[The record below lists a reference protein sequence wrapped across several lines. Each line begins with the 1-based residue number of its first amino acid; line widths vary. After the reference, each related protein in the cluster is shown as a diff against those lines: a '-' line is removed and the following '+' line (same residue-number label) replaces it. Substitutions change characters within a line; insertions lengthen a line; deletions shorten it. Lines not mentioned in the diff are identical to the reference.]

1 VGFLPKGGASQIHP
15 HLQVTINNERY
26 YGNFEIIRNGAEKY
40 YKLTNNNYFTDFIR
54 IHNMLGLSLIHE
66 NAVIIFPIT
75 PKKEFDVT
83 IISEDY
89 NRSVVELIY
98 AVLKSNFY
106 SSLFILFQIKFHSFS
121 LCLCFKNISIFHVNL
136 LPSIK

>member
-1 VGFLPKGGASQIHP
+1 LRPNSNYLYPVLLWDFLPKGGASQIHP

-98 AVLKSNFY
+98 AVLKSNLFC
-106 SSLFILFQIKFHSFS
+106 SSFILFQIKFHSFS
-121 LCLCFKNISIFHVNL
+121 LC
-136 LPSIK
+136 